1 MTGFLSHFE
10 RKLDGAEV
18 QAAGR
23 DPIGDRAS
31 LICACMFGI
40 GLGGPVTATEI
51 AAIPLMVVTLVRL
64 WLGWRLP
71 VFSLLQ
77 PTAILVL
84 SFGAWSAISLLW
96 TLDVKEGADHL
107 GTLRWAWLLIAL
119 APVRR
124 YRRAILLA
132 IVGGLLLGVAAQVVN
147 WLGPTAG
154 WYGAIWKR
162 AADRHSGWWYPV
174 TGGTLLSAGLGIAM
188 GLAVASALWRARAA
202 YLCGAAALLMGI
214 LASGTRGA
222 WIAAAGVAVAGAIA
236 GFVRA
241 RPRPR
246 TVIVVGL
253 VAVSAGAL
261 AWFAV
266 GQSISARASAGI
278 EEVRS
283 AVENRDYSTDTGAR
297 VGMAL
302 AGIEQFR
309 SRPLTGV
316 GVGGFYEWNHRRL
329 PDPDDTA
336 SDFSHMHAHNTLI
349 HTAATLGLPGALLLI
364 AILVSA
370 LRDTRRGSANGCLP
384 IALGIVGLSIV
395 SMFDTLTVSAQGCAM
410 AMTLLAI
417 ARGNKA
423 ARDTHDTRSAD
434 SAGAP

>member
-1 MTGFLSHFE
+1 M
-10 RKLDGAEV
+10 
-18 QAAGR
+18 
-23 DPIGDRAS
+23 
-31 LICACMFGI
+31 
-40 GLGGPVTATEI
+40 TATEI
-51 AAIPLMVVTLVRL
+51 AAIPLIVVTLVRL

-84 SFGAWSAISLLW
+84 AFGAWSAISLLW

-107 GTLRWAWLLIAL
+107 GTLRWAWLFIAL

-124 YRRAILLA
+124 YRRAILVA
-132 IVGGLLLGVAAQVVN
+132 VVCGMLLGVTAQLVN
-147 WLGPTAG
+147 WLGPAAG
-154 WYGAIWKR
+154 WYGAIWRR

-174 TGGTLLSAGLGIAM
+174 TGGTLLSAGLGIAL

-202 YLCGAAALLMGI
+202 FLCAAAAMLMGI

-222 WIAAAGVAVAGAIA
+222 WIAAVGVACSGAIV

-241 RPRPR
+241 RPKPR
-246 TVIVVGL
+246 TLIVVGL

-266 GQSISARASAGI
+266 GQSLSARARAGV
-278 EEVRS
+278 EEVRQ
-283 AVENRDYSTDTGAR
+283 AVESRDYSTDTGAR

-316 GVGGFYEWNHRRL
+316 GAGGFYEWNHRRL
-329 PDPDDTA
+329 PDPGNAA

-349 HTAATLGLPGALLLI
+349 HTAATLGVPGAALLI
-364 AILVSA
+364 AIFVSA
-370 LRDTRRGSANGCLP
+370 LRDTRRGRTNECLP

-395 SMFDTLTVSAQGCAM
+395 SMFDTLTVSAQGCAIT
-410 AMTLLAI
+410 MTLLAI
-417 ARGNKA
+417 ARVNMA
-423 ARDTHDTRSAD
+423 ARGTSDDRATE
-434 SAGAP
+434 SAGTP